1 VSTSEVQSATAIVIG
16 LLGPVAVARS
26 DMGAGS
32 DEATSD
38 GAVPV
43 APADLVPVA
52 GLRARRLLVSLA
64 LAGGRVRTAERLIDD
79 VWGDTLPGS
88 PGAALH
94 TQISRLRSVVG
105 HSAIEGVAG
114 GYRLV
119 RCRTDLDIVAELARS
134 AEPSDLD
141 AAAIWWRGIPG
152 EDLGGTG
159 IGDVAGELRAKAAA
173 VRADIDRRLM
183 SVLLARRDFSG
194 ARDIAEKLCAADLL
208 DESAHVALMR
218 ALAGEGRNSEALSV
232 FARLRRALSR
242 ELGVDP
248 GPEALRLNAELLTG
262 TSEPGVATV
271 SADRDE
277 DSAAGD
283 WHSRA
288 VGVVSDSSELIGRDD
303 DIASIVALFDRYRLV
318 TVQGPGGVGK
328 TRVSHRVGAE
338 LARAG
343 RSVFYV
349 PLAPIRDDDDVVSA
363 IAATLGVGESEFS
376 ASGRPRRNIGDLA
389 ARTVDAVRGLDAV
402 LILDNC
408 EQVVGR
414 CATIVADLLAAG
426 PNLCVLTTSRS
437 PLMLTAERIYQL
449 PTLGGGVDGASAELF
464 ERRAR
469 AIRPAA
475 TLQPAAV
482 AELCEQLDGLP
493 LAIELAAARIR
504 TMSVA
509 EITARLEER
518 FALLRGTDR
527 SAPDR
532 HRTLYAVI
540 EWSWDLLGDDARAA
554 LCALCRFPAGFT
566 ADAASV
572 MLGYNGFRLDE
583 TLDALVN
590 QSLLGVLEDGGH
602 IRYRM
607 LETVREF
614 GEAKLANDP
623 DASLLVDASICRWAR
638 GFAEAAIAEYEER
651 FAPLALLEAVYTE
664 SENLVWVLRRCTAII
679 GGDRTE
685 EATTTIVT
693 VFPVLSATW
702 VVRGLHAEVLAWSER
717 IVPILPRPSAGL
729 PERLRRCW
737 QATVL
742 AATLH
747 QSMHRNIRLI
757 AIGRM
762 LLRRLQSPGLRL
774 IEPTDFLSA
783 LLLSRSGTAASRLIA
798 EGVRRGSPKVAML
811 ARGLRMN
818 VRENAGSLD
827 LALSDGLAMIEESA
841 HHDDVWLHAMPRM
854 SVAGIYGQ
862 RGQWDRAVDCY
873 RAVIADLD
881 RLSAYEDAS
890 GSRCYLACAL
900 VALGRLDEAERELAP
915 LADGWSVE
923 APDPQGHPE
932 VTTAMMLT
940 WAEIRHARGDQER
953 AAEAFGRAAVLI
965 CREHP
970 YVAADP
976 GAVLLTSN
984 AVAGMIGCG
993 RVDQAGEFLDVL
1005 HSALRSMLGGDG
1017 WLDLPQGATIAVTL
1031 GWLLCAGP
1039 DGDAPAGARL
1049 IALGLRLGARQDLP
1063 SVHRGMTQAQAI
1075 SGLTETAWA
1084 VVCGEAARLSKRQAK
1099 EAILDLIGDR

>member
-1 VSTSEVQSATAIVIG
+1 MRSATAIVIG

-26 DMGAGS
+26 GVSTASG
-32 DEATSD
+32 E
-38 GAVPV
+38 VV
-43 APADLVPVA
+43 PADLTPIA
-52 GLRARRLLVSLA
+52 GVRARRLLVSLA
-64 LAGGRVRTAERLIDD
+64 LASGRVCTSERLIAD
-79 VWGDTLPGS
+79 VWGDTPPGS

-105 HSAIEGVAG
+105 HTAVEGIAG
-114 GYRLV
+114 GYRLAG
-119 RCRTDLDIVAELARS
+119 CRTDLNIVAELAS
-134 AEPSDLD
+134 SGDPDDLV
-141 AAAIWWRGIPG
+141 AATAWWRGSPG
-152 EDLGGTG
+152 DDLGESVVD
-159 IGDVAGELRAKAAA
+159 DVAEELRTKAGSL
-173 VRADIDRRLM
+173 RADIDRRLM
-183 SVLLARRDFSG
+183 TALLSRADFAG
-194 ARDIAEKLCAADLL
+194 ARSVAEKLCAADEL
-208 DESAHVALMR
+208 DESAHLALMR
-218 ALAGEGRNSEALSV
+218 SLAGDGRIPDALAV

-242 ELGVDP
+242 ELGIDP
-248 GPEALRLNAELLTG
+248 GPEALALNAELLTAARSP
-262 TSEPGVATV
+262 TDQEPTP
-271 SADRDE
+271 SARD
-277 DSAAGD
+277 
-283 WHSRA
+283 WRSRA
-288 VGVVSDSSELIGRDD
+288 VGVVSDSSDLIGRDD
-303 DIASIVALFDRYRLV
+303 DIATIVALFGRHRLV

-363 IAATLGVGESEFS
+363 IAATLGVGESEFA
-376 ASGRPRRNIGDLA
+376 ASGRPRRSIGDLA
-389 ARTVDAVRGLDAV
+389 DRIIDAVRGLDV
-402 LILDNC
+402 LLILDNC

-414 CATIVADLLAAG
+414 CATLVADLLAAE
-426 PNLCVLTTSRS
+426 PNLWVLTTSRS
-437 PLMLTAERIYQL
+437 PLMLTAETIYQL
-449 PTLGGGVDGASAELF
+449 PTLGGGVDGASSELF

-475 TLQPAAV
+475 TLLPAAV
-482 AELCEQLDGLP
+482 ADLCEKLDGLP

-540 EWSWDLLGDDARAA
+540 EWSWDLLDDDARAA

-583 TLDALVN
+583 TLEALVN
-590 QSLLGVLEDGGH
+590 QSLLNVIEDRGH

-607 LETVREF
+607 LEMVREF
-614 GEAKLANDP
+614 GEAELATDP
-623 DASLLVDASICRWAR
+623 DASRRVDTAICLWA
-638 GFAEAAIAEYEER
+638 GLFAEAAISEYEED
-651 FAPLALLEAVYTE
+651 FASVALVEAVYAE
-664 SENLVWVLRRCTAII
+664 SENLVWVLRRCVAII
-679 GGDRTE
+679 RDDRSE
-685 EATTTIVT
+685 EATTTVVT
-693 VFPVLSATW
+693 VFPVLAAAW

-717 IVPILPRPSAGL
+717 IVPILPGPPADL
-729 PERLRRCW
+729 PDHLRRCW

-747 QSMHRNIRLI
+747 QWMHRNIRLI

-762 LLRRLQSPGLRL
+762 LLRRLHSPGLRL

-798 EGVRRGSPKVAML
+798 VGVRRGSPKVAML

-827 LALSDGLAMIEESA
+827 PALSDGLAMIEEST
-841 HHDDVWLHAMPRM
+841 HHDDVWLRAMPRM

-862 RGQWDRAVDCY
+862 RGQWDRAVDYY

-881 RLSAYEDAS
+881 RLSAHEDAS

-932 VTTAMMLT
+932 VTAAMMVT
-940 WAEIRHARGDQER
+940 WAEIRHARGDQNR
-953 AAEAFGRAAVLI
+953 AAEAFGRAAALI

-976 GAVLLTSN
+976 GAVLLAGN
-984 AVAGMIGCG
+984 AVAGMIDCG
-993 RVDQAGEFLDVL
+993 RVEQAREFLGVL
-1005 HSALRSMLGGDG
+1005 YSGLRAMLGGDG
-1017 WLDLPQGATIAVTL
+1017 WLDLPQGATIALTI

-1039 DGDAPAGARL
+1039 DGAASDGTRL
-1049 IALGLRLGARQDLP
+1049 IALGLRLGVRRDLP
-1063 SVHRGMTQAQAI
+1063 SVHRGTTQAQAI

-1084 VVCGEAARLSKRQAK
+1084 VVCGDAARLSKRQAK
-1099 EAILDLIGDR
+1099 EAILDLIRDR